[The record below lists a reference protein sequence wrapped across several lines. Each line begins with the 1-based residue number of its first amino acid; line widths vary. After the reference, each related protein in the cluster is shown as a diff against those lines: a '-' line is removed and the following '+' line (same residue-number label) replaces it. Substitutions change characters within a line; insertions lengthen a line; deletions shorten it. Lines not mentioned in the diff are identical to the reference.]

1 MRFKR
6 RYFCIECIFNPKTRI
21 KNQRLTH
28 SNLYDAIVEAIEK
41 FYGDFGVAYML
52 PAFSIVYLNAYTN
65 IAIIIISRKASLKFH
80 KLWLL
85 INNIDKSSVF
95 TRIIYNSGSI
105 LKAKKF
111 LTEYCYKK
119 LNDETKPG
127 KINPI
132 VDESCE

>member
-6 RYFCIECIFNPKTRI
+6 RYFCIECIFNSKTRI

-28 SNLYDAIVEAIEK
+28 SNLYDTIVEAIEK

-65 IAIIIISRKASLKFH
+65 IAIIRISRKASIKFRT
-80 KLWLL
+80 LWLL
-85 INNIDKSSVF
+85 INNIEKTTVF

-111 LTEYCYKK
+111 LTQYCYKK
-119 LNDETKPG
+119 LSDDTKPG
-127 KINPI
+127 KMFQI
-132 VDESCE
+132 VEESFK